1 MANRGY
7 SKKIKAQIESADST
21 SLGVELGR
29 LCMLHGYSIREVA
42 EVFEVTRPTVYN
54 WMTNKYAPT
63 KHLVSKMQA
72 LVNKLRSKPIPDL
85 IDENE

>member
-7 SKKIKAQIESADST
+7 SKKIKAQIENADST
-21 SLGVELGR
+21 GIGVELGR

-54 WMTNKYAPT
+54 WMTGKYAPT
-63 KHLVSKMQA
+63 KHLLSKMQA
-72 LVNKLRSKPIPDL
+72 LVNKLRSKPIPDP